1 MNGSATVNGHANGA
15 KNVASAK
22 DENDDS
28 EDDKEEDGGNV
39 DTGAPG
45 GRRAE
50 AIAEDLG

>member
-15 KNVASAK
+15 KDVASAK

-28 EDDKEEDGGNV
+28 EDDKEDDGGNV

-45 GRRAE
+45 GKRAK
-50 AIAEDLG
+50 AIVEDLG

>member
-1 MNGSATVNGHANGA
+1 MNGSATVNGHTNGA

-45 GRRAE
+45 GKRAKV
-50 AIAEDLG
+50 IAEDLG